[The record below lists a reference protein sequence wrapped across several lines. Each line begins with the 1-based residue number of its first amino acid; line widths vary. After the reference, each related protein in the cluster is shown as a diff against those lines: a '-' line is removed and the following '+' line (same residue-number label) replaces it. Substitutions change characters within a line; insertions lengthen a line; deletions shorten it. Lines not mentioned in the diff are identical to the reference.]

1 MILKGQKNFRGGLMD
16 SESIGESIA
25 VIDGRGGYREGA
37 GAKPDWFKARCR
49 ELACS
54 RAFFK
59 FANRVFEGDPIE
71 PRLTKT
77 GVIFTE
83 ASTHDKV
90 YLWEKLAGYGFGKPI
105 SVEPMS
111 VEKSV
116 ENATAALAI
125 LKLMQEAQNGNN
137 IGVSASGNTAS
148 LDERRST
155 SQASSTTA

>member
-1 MILKGQKNFRGGLMD
+1 MG

-25 VIDGRGGYREGA
+25 IVDGRGGYREGA
-37 GAKPDWFKARCR
+37 GAKPDWFKKRCR

-54 RAFFK
+54 SAFFR
-59 FANRVFEGDPIE
+59 FAERVFEGDPIE

-90 YLWEKLAGYGFGKPI
+90 YLWEKLAGYGFGKPV
-105 SVEPMS
+105 SLEPGS
-111 VEKSV
+111 PEKSV

-125 LKLMQEAQNGNN
+125 LKLMQEAQHGNH
-137 IGVSASGNTAS
+137 IRTCTAS
-148 LDERRST
+148 DSSSLDNGRSAPQT
-155 SQASSTTA
+155 PPSST

>member
-1 MILKGQKNFRGGLMD
+1 MD
-16 SESIGESIA
+16 FESSEESNA
-25 VIDGRGGYREGA
+25 LTTGRGGYREGA
-37 GAKPDWFKARCR
+37 GAKPDWFKKRCR

-59 FANRVFEGDPIE
+59 FAERVFEGDPIE

-90 YLWEKLAGYGFGKPI
+90 YLWEKLAGYGFGKPV
-105 SVEPMS
+105 SLEASSP
-111 VEKSV
+111 EKSV

-125 LKLMQEAQNGNN
+125 LKLMQEAQHGNHL
-137 IGVSASGNTAS
+137 GVSA
-148 LDERRST
+148 T
-155 SQASSTTA
+155 SHPSSMDDGRPTPQTTSSTA